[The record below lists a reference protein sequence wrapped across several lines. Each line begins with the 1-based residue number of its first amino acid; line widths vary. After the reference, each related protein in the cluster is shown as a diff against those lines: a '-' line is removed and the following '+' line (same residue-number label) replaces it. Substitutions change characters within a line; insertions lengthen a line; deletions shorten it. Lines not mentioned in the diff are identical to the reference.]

1 MSIITGGNIKTEKI
15 SGVAPLQTNQMNFN
29 EMQDMIEVK
38 TSNKYALG

>member
-1 MSIITGGNIKTEKI
+1 MSIITGGNVRNG
-15 SGVAPLQTNQMNFN
+15 SSPGQPPQQTNQINFN